1 MGGIWDRVI
10 KSVISVLSV
19 LLQKQGAQLHDE
31 ALRTLMTEAENI
43 INSRQ
48 LTVESLSDSA
58 SPEPIIPNY
67 LLTLKSQVV
76 LPPTG
81 SFEQLDLYSRKR
93 WPGVQY
99 LANQFWIR

>member
-1 MGGIWDRVI
+1 MGGIWERVI
-10 KSVISVLSV
+10 KSVRSVLSV
-19 LLQKQGAQLHDE
+19 LLQEQGAQLHDE
-31 ALRTLMTEAENI
+31 ALHTLMTEAENI

-48 LTVESLSDSA
+48 LTVKSLSDSA
-58 SPEPIIPNY
+58 SPEPITPKH

-76 LPPTG
+76 LPPPG

-93 WPGVQY
+93 WRRLQY